1 MKKKRLIQ
9 ILIGVIL
16 LATLAMGLTISINA
30 NAAEID
36 TSTENAISFT
46 FFTSDVYAYSAS
58 QTSGY
63 VLAYPIE
70 FVVNSNGTGTMGV
83 RYFSTTA
90 INIMIG
96 STNALTQSSLTPVQV
111 GFISSERSSTPN
123 MAVMAYVSQ
132 MPTEEFW
139 IEKVAQITSDR
150 DGNGYNINF
159 VDENDR
165 LLYRIK
171 IQISAIRIYDYWIW
185 YDNEIVTIPTDISK
199 AFDQGYKEGKKH
211 GYEASEAD
219 LQNARDEGFY
229 EGRQYQASI
238 ELGTFRELILAV
250 IDAPIRYL
258 DSLLGL
264 EILGTNLA
272 VFFKGLITA
281 ALGLWLLRQIL

>member
-1 MKKKRLIQ
+1 MRNKRFIQ

-16 LATLAMGLTISINA
+16 IAMIAMGVTISITA

-58 QTSGY
+58 QTSGF

-70 FVVNSNGTGTMGV
+70 FVVNSSGTGTMGV

-90 INIMIG
+90 INIMMG

-111 GFISSERSSTPN
+111 GFISTASSSTAN

-150 DGNGYNINF
+150 DGNGYNITF

-165 LLYRIK
+165 LLFRIK
-171 IQISAIRIYDYWIW
+171 IQISAIRIYDYWLW
-185 YDNEIVTIPTDISK
+185 YDNEIVTIPTDISE
-199 AFDQGYKEGKKH
+199 AFNQGYKEGKKQ
-211 GYEASEAD
+211 GYAAGEAD
-219 LQNARDEGFY
+219 IENAYAEGY
-229 EGRQYQASI
+229 VDGRNYQASI
-238 ELGTFRELILAV
+238 EVGTFKELIFSV
-250 IDAPIRYL
+250 VNAPITYL
-258 DSLLGL
+258 QSMLGIEL
-264 EILGTNLA
+264 LGTNIYE
-272 VFFKGLITA
+272 FFTGLITV
-281 ALGLWLLRQIL
+281 ALGIWVVRLLI

>member
-9 ILIGVIL
+9 VLIGVIL
-16 LATLAMGLTISINA
+16 IATLAMGLTISINA

-46 FFTSDVYAYSAS
+46 FFTSDVYAFSAS

-70 FVVNSNGTGTMGV
+70 FVVNSSGTGTMGV
-83 RYFSTTA
+83 RYFSTNA
-90 INIMIG
+90 INIMMG

-111 GFISSERSSTPN
+111 GFISSASSSSAN

-132 MPTEEFW
+132 MPTDEFW
-139 IEKVAQITSDR
+139 IEKVANINSDI
-150 DGNGYNINF
+150 DGNGYKITF

-165 LLYRIK
+165 LLFRINL
-171 IQISAIRIYDYWIW
+171 QISAIRIYQYWTW
-185 YDNEIVTIPTDISK
+185 FDNEIVTIPTDISE
-199 AFDQGYKEGKKH
+199 AFNKGYEEGKKQ
-211 GYEASEAD
+211 GYTAGKAD
-219 LQNARDEGFY
+219 IENAYAEGY
-229 EGRQYQASI
+229 VDGRNYQASI
-238 ELGTFRELILAV
+238 EVGTFRELILAV

-264 EILGTNLA
+264 DILGTNLA